1 MKVLFSIV
9 TLIFLNYTQ
18 AQADFY
24 TVLKKNNLEEIE
36 KKINQLAT
44 NKESSVNNA
53 YLGTLLMK
61 KSDFLKDL
69 KTKIATFKKGHQL
82 LEKEISE
89 NQSNTEYRFLRLAI
103 QENAPKILKYN
114 TNIEEDALFITKNYY
129 KLNKGLKIIILE
141 YSKQSILLNIQ

>member
-18 AQADFY
+18 AQGDFY
-24 TVLKKNNLEEIE
+24 TVLKKNNLQEIE

-114 TNIEEDALFITKNYY
+114 TNIEEDALYITKNHY

>member
-24 TVLKKNNLEEIE
+24 TILKKNNLEEIE

-114 TNIEEDALFITKNYY
+114 TNIEDDALFITKNHY

>member
-24 TVLKKNNLEEIE
+24 TILKKNNLEEIE

-114 TNIEEDALFITKNYY
+114 TNIEEDALYITKNHY

>member
-18 AQADFY
+18 AQGDFY
-24 TVLKKNNLEEIE
+24 TVLKKNNLQEIE

-69 KTKIATFKKGHQL
+69 KTRFYQYKITL
-82 LEKEISE
+82 MES
-89 NQSNTEYRFLRLAI
+89 
-103 QENAPKILKYN
+103 
-114 TNIEEDALFITKNYY
+114 
-129 KLNKGLKIIILE
+129 LNF
-141 YSKQSILLNIQ
+141 

>member
-18 AQADFY
+18 AQGDFY
-24 TVLKKNNLEEIE
+24 TVLKKNNLQEIE

-114 TNIEEDALFITKNYY
+114 TNIEDDALFITKNHY